1 MRASGVGGIPSNSR
15 PFLAKRS
22 FLHSLTVDIVLV
34 QSYDSTRNLSIDAV
48 WLVIPS
54 NLGCK
59 DVLENEVVSLPKWLH
74 VFHATFF
81 PLHAKNE
88 TWSHQL
94 NAWKSGRY
102 LDFLGPRT
110 AVILCISRHLK
121 CFPVSI
127 VYQISSKSSYSSKP
141 IDIATTSVSSVRIS
155 TFFIPDWLASFAC
168 NNILVSASSWF
179 EGARNDRS

>member
-1 MRASGVGGIPSNSR
+1 MRSYNS
-15 PFLAKRS
+15 
-22 FLHSLTVDIVLV
+22 T
-34 QSYDSTRNLSIDAV
+34 TNLSIDVV

-74 VFHATFF
+74 VFYATFF

-102 LDFLGPRT
+102 FDFLGPRA
-110 AVILCISRHLK
+110 AVILCISRHLI

-127 VYQISSKSSYSSKP
+127 GNQISSKSSCSNKP
-141 IDIATTSVSSVRIS
+141 SDIATASVSSVQIS
-155 TFFIPDWLASFAC
+155 IYFIPDWLVSFAC

-179 EGARNDRS
+179 EVRKNSASSASYSLSLSKEV